1 MLDPSSMT
9 PNDQPP
15 APHRRSH
22 RVDDRRSSAGAGP
35 AESSRAAP
43 GEAADGSGV
52 VDADVAELRRS
63 LDEGREQYLRLAADF
78 ENFKR
83 RKAQELS
90 DRSRYA
96 SEEAARALLPVLDN
110 LRRAVDTAPADV
122 DPGFLDGVR
131 LTVRQFEDA
140 LAVLGVVPIAAV
152 GEPFDPSVHEAIA
165 GVPSPDV
172 ELDTVIDEVQ
182 RGYRLHDRVL
192 RPALVR
198 VAHPAGARSSAD

>member
-1 MLDPSSMT
+1 
-9 PNDQPP
+9 
-15 APHRRSH
+15 
-22 RVDDRRSSAGAGP
+22 VGP
-35 AESSRAAP
+35 AGSNQVESD
-43 GEAADGSGV
+43 EAADGGGV
-52 VDADVAELRRS
+52 VDQDVAELRRT
-63 LDEGREQYLRLAADF
+63 LDECRDQYRRLAADF

-90 DRSRYA
+90 DRTRYA
-96 SEEAARALLPVLDN
+96 SEEAARALLPALDN
-110 LRRAVDTAPADV
+110 LRRAVDTAPVDA

-140 LAVLGVVPIAAV
+140 LAALGVTPIPAV

-172 ELDTVIDEVQ
+172 EQDTVIDEVQ

-198 VAHPAGARSSAD
+198 VAHPDGARSSAD

>member
-1 MLDPSSMT
+1 MT
-9 PNDQPP
+9 PNHDQPP
-15 APHRRSH
+15 APPRRGH
-22 RVDDRRSSAGAGP
+22 RVDDRRSSAGVGP
-35 AESSRAAP
+35 AGSNQVESD
-43 GEAADGSGV
+43 EAADGGGAL
-52 VDADVAELRRS
+52 DPDVAELRRT
-63 LDEGREQYLRLAADF
+63 LDECRDQYRRLAADF

-90 DRSRYA
+90 DRTRYA

-110 LRRAVDTAPADV
+110 LRRAVDTAPVDA

-140 LAVLGVVPIAAV
+140 LAALGVTPIPAV

-172 ELDTVIDEVQ
+172 EQDTVIDEVQ
-182 RGYRLHDRVL
+182 RGYRLHDRLL